1 MVGND
6 GEREFLYTSPLELLA
21 TVAETVSDQPTLL
34 ETCPRPNVEKDSS
47 FERITAG
54 RSNFYFLHLSIM
66 HWHFLP

>member
-21 TVAETVSDQPTLL
+21 TVAETVSDQPTLH
-34 ETCPRPNVEKDSS
+34 ETYPPPNVEKDSS

-54 RSNFYFLHLSIM
+54 RSNFISYV
-66 HWHFLP
+66 

>member
-21 TVAETVSDQPTLL
+21 TVAETVSDQPTGPTLQ
-34 ETCPRPNVEKDSS
+34 ETCPRPNVEKDFS

-54 RSNFYFLHLSIM
+54 RSNFISCI
-66 HWHFLP
+66 